1 VVQLLCVDG
10 LDLVDVEVELGGLAG
25 NPAGNALQLGV
36 AAPHDRASAS
46 ALRRA
51 IILAETSLVVAS

>member
-1 VVQLLCVDG
+1 
-10 LDLVDVEVELGGLAG
+10 
-25 NPAGNALQLGV
+25 V
-36 AAPHDRASAS
+36 AATHNRARAS

>member
-1 VVQLLCVDG
+1 
-10 LDLVDVEVELGGLAG
+10 
-25 NPAGNALQLGV
+25 V